1 MTISLPPVDRSSLI
15 ATRRDIHQHPELGFE
30 ETRTAALVAER
41 LRKLDYHVTPGVGK
55 TGVVALKRNGGR
67 CVLLRADMD
76 ALPVEEA
83 NAVPYRSKHPGKM
96 HACGHDGH
104 VAIGLEV
111 ARRLAPLGL
120 AGSVKF
126 AFQPAEEASN
136 GAQAMIGD
144 GVLDAPKVDGAFGIH
159 LWNDLPVGTIGIMP
173 GPVMASVDQF
183 EIEILGRGGHAAAP
197 HQTIDPV
204 LVAAHVVT
212 GLQSLISRRRDP
224 LAPAVIS
231 VTEVHAG
238 RAFNVIPARADLR
251 GTVRTFGG
259 SFWDE
264 APRLVAETAQGI
276 AAAFGAE
283 AKVNYRRL
291 SAPLINDEGMSALMR
306 DVAAE
311 LVGASNV
318 RHGVRTMGGE
328 DMAFFLERV
337 PGCFAFVGLAPRP
350 GGSTAWPTNS
360 ATSRR
365 RISSPPRTSRCTGC
379 RGATPRSA
387 GRAKP
392 RNRSC
397 STSARCG
404 ATGATS
410 WTASRTKIPR
420 SPRS

>member
-1 MTISLPPVDRSSLI
+1 MTVSLSPVDKASLI

-30 ETRTAALVAER
+30 ETRTAALIADR
-41 LRKLDYHVTPGVGK
+41 LRAFNYQVTPGVGR
-55 TGVVALKRNGGR
+55 TGVVALKKKEERDGGGR
-67 CVLLRADMD
+67 CLLLRADMD

-83 NAVPYRSKHPGKM
+83 NAVPYRSQHPGRM

-111 ARRLAPLGL
+111 ARRLAPLDL
-120 AGSVKF
+120 RGSVKF

-144 GVLDAPKVDGAFGIH
+144 GVLEAPKVDAAFGIH
-159 LWNDLPVGTIGIMP
+159 LWNDLPVGTIGIMA

-204 LVAAHVVT
+204 LVTAHVVT
-212 GLQSLISRRRDP
+212 ALQSLVSRRRDP
-224 LAPAVIS
+224 LEEAVVS

-259 SFWDE
+259 RFFED
-264 APRLVAETAQGI
+264 APRLVQDTAQGI
-276 AAAFGAE
+276 AGAFGAQ
-283 AKVNYRRL
+283 AIVHYRRL
-291 SAPLINDEGMSALMR
+291 SAPLINDEKLSGLMR

-311 LVGASNV
+311 LVGAGKV

-328 DMAFFLERV
+328 DMAFFLEKV
-337 PGCFAFVGLAPRP
+337 PGCFAFVGSAPRGASASP
-350 GGSTAWPTNS
+350 HHSPTFDIDEESLVIGSELLTRTAV
-360 ATSRR
+360 RYLE
-365 RISSPPRTSRCTGC
+365 G
-379 RGATPRSA
+379 
-387 GRAKP
+387 
-392 RNRSC
+392 
-397 STSARCG
+397 
-404 ATGATS
+404 
-410 WTASRTKIPR
+410 
-420 SPRS
+420 

>member
-1 MTISLPPVDRSSLI
+1 MTALPPVDRSSLI

-30 ETRTAALVAER
+30 ETRTAGLIAER
-41 LRKLDYHVTPGVGK
+41 LGALQYQVTSGVGK
-55 TGVVALKRNGGR
+55 TGVVGLKKQKDGR

-83 NAVPYRSKHPGKM
+83 NAVPYRSTHAGKM

-111 ARRLAPLGL
+111 ARRLAPLDL
-120 AGSVKF
+120 AGAVKF

-144 GVLDAPKVDGAFGIH
+144 GVLDRPEVHAAFGIH
-159 LWNDLPVGTIGIMP
+159 LWNDLPVGTIGIMA

-204 LVAAHVVT
+204 LVAAHVIT
-212 GLQSLISRRRDP
+212 GLQSLVSRRRDP
-224 LAPAVIS
+224 MDEVVLS

-259 SFWDE
+259 RFWED

-276 AAAFGAE
+276 AGAFGAQ
-283 AKVNYRRL
+283 ASVRYHRL
-291 SAPLINDEGMSALMR
+291 SAPLVNDERLSTLMS
-306 DVAAE
+306 DVARAV
-311 LVGASNV
+311 VGAGNV
-318 RHGVRTMGGE
+318 RTGVRTMGGE

-337 PGCFAFVGLAPRP
+337 PGCFAFVGSAPRSGAASP
-350 GGSTAWPTNS
+350 HHSPNFDIDEESLVVGAELLTQTAVKYLNV
-360 ATSRR
+360 
-365 RISSPPRTSRCTGC
+365 
-379 RGATPRSA
+379 
-387 GRAKP
+387 
-392 RNRSC
+392 
-397 STSARCG
+397 
-404 ATGATS
+404 
-410 WTASRTKIPR
+410 
-420 SPRS
+420 